1 MTKTEVLGQIVRKV
15 PKLRDKLT
23 LDRIYFSRAENHAVF
38 SFLAADLIG
47 QEDFRLIK
55 AVLFGCFPQMR
66 VSVRVASPAL
76 GEAFL
81 ADPAPYQEPVLDF
94 LCRRYPNANAWRK
107 WLRLGAKNGHIELET
122 PDAFSAG
129 FLSRVEVKRDLA
141 QAIQDIFRVETE
153 VLVSVRGDA
162 EALIT
167 REREQRAAEEEL
179 ISRPVSE
186 PPKQEKK
193 PSVQIRGREIATEP
207 VPIAD
212 VTQESGRVT
221 IRGRVL
227 NVETRES
234 KDGSMLI
241 LNFAVTDLTS
251 SIRCVAFLRYRAGG
265 RRGAPRED
273 EAPIA
278 PEEKEEAQNIAA
290 QIKPGAGVLVRGQAK
305 YDNFHK
311 EVTVSADDISHA
323 ELPVRQ
329 DDAEEKRVELHLH
342 TNMSTMD
349 AVSSVSALMARAAK
363 WGHQAIAVTDHGV
376 VQSYPEAFG
385 AAKKNG
391 IKLIPGVEA
400 YLTDDEDVV
409 EDPDDT
415 DVDEPI
421 IVLDFE
427 TTGLNT
433 RKDRMIEFGGVKLS
447 HGQVVDSLD
456 ILVNPGFPLPPKITE
471 LTHITDQML
480 SGQPTAEEA
489 LPQIMKFIGDCPIAA
504 HNARFDCAILANE
517 LKRVGQSWAGPKLD
531 TLAMARKLYP
541 EMKSHKLGAVCKKL
555 GVSLKDAHR
564 AVNDAAATA
573 HCLARMLDEAKGK
586 GCRTLADL
594 NEISHACTLGSSTHI
609 VLLAATQKGVE
620 NINHIVSESHLNY
633 FKRRPLVPRAIL
645 QKYRE
650 GLIVGSACIEGELMQ
665 AVMAGE
671 SDDRLKKLARFY
683 DYLEIQPV
691 GNNAFAVREGLAED
705 EETLRDWNRKV
716 VWLGEKLGIPVCA
729 TGDVHFLDPEDAVFR
744 AIIQNAQGFK
754 DCDEQPPLYLK
765 TTTEMLEEFS
775 YLGKEKAREVVVV
788 NPNRIADKVEKLF
801 WHIPHPEGKE
811 TFSPFWEEAA
821 HDIETMSWQTAHEMY
836 GDELP
841 EIIDKRLKKELNSI
855 IGYGY
860 ATLYSIANKLVQ
872 KSLRDG
878 YLVGSRG
885 SVGSSF
891 VACMSGI
898 TEVNALPPHYRCA
911 KCRKGYF
918 DIPRGYTVGVDL
930 PDKNCPVCGEPLV
943 KEGFDIPFEVFLGFK
958 GDKVPDIDLNFS
970 GEYQPRAHAYIE
982 ELFGKGSVYRA
993 GTIGTLAEKTAYG
1006 YVLKYLEERDKTVSE
1021 AEKDRLAAGC
1031 VGVKRTTGQHPG
1043 GIVVLP
1049 KNYDICQFTAV
1060 QHPADDLECG
1070 ITTTHF
1076 DFNSMH
1082 DVLVKLDCLGHDDP
1096 TMMHMLGELTG
1107 VDFRTI
1113 PLDDKK
1119 VMSLFSSPEALGV
1132 TPEEI
1137 DCTTGTLGVPEF
1149 GTPFVRGM
1157 LDETHPTTMEELIRI
1172 SGLSHGTDV
1181 WLGNAHDLI
1190 LNGTARLRDCICTRD
1205 DIMNA
1210 LIGYGVE
1217 SKMAFT
1223 TMESVRK
1230 GKGLKP
1236 EMEEAMVSHQVPPW
1250 FIDSCKKIKY
1260 MFPKGHAVAYVTM
1273 ALRVAWYK
1281 VYYPQAYYSAYF
1293 TIRGD
1298 GFDACT
1304 MVLPMDQLNARIK
1317 EFKRLDQEKKLSAK
1331 EQTEITAMEMVR
1343 EMMARGYHFLPADL
1357 YKSDAVRF
1365 LPEGDKDLR
1374 VPFSSLGGLGEAA
1387 AQGLVEA
1394 RSVPFVSVED
1404 LKNRAR
1410 VSSAVIELLR
1420 GQGCLNALSETSQV
1434 SLF

>member
-1 MTKTEVLGQIVRKV
+1 MTKTEVLEQIVRKV
-15 PKLRDKLT
+15 PRLKEKLS
-23 LDRIYFSRAENHAVF
+23 LDRIYFNRAENHAVF
-38 SFLAADLIG
+38 SFLAAELIG
-47 QEDFRLIK
+47 QEEFRQIK
-55 AVLFGCFPQMR
+55 AVLFGCFPEMR

-81 ADPAPYQEPVLDF
+81 RDPAPYQEPVLDF
-94 LCRRYPNANAWRK
+94 LCRRYPTANAWRK
-107 WLRLGAKNGHIELET
+107 WLRLGTENGRVELET

-129 FLSRVEVKRDLA
+129 FLSKSEVKQDLS
-141 QAIQDIFRVETE
+141 QAIHDIFRVDTE
-153 VLVSVRGDA
+153 VRVSVRGDT
-162 EALIT
+162 EALMA
-167 REREQRAAEEEL
+167 REISQRAAEEEL
-179 ISRPVSE
+179 MQPIPE
-186 PPKQEKK
+186 APKKEKK
-193 PSVQIRGREIATEP
+193 PSMQIRGREIASEP
-207 VPIAD
+207 TPIVD
-212 VTQESGRVT
+212 ITPESGRVT
-221 IRGRVL
+221 IRGKVL

-251 SIRCVAFLRYRAGG
+251 SIRCVAFLRYRGGG

-278 PEEKEEAQNIAA
+278 PEEKEEAKNIAA
-290 QIKPGAGVLVRGQAK
+290 QIKPGAGIMVRGLAK

-311 EVTVSADDISHA
+311 ETTVSADDISHA
-323 ELPVRQ
+323 ELPVRE
-329 DDAEEKRVELHLH
+329 DNAEEKRVELHMH

-349 AVSSVSALMARAAK
+349 AISSVSALMERAAR
-363 WGHQAIAVTDHGV
+363 WGHKAIAVTDHGV

-385 AAKKNG
+385 AAKKYG

-400 YLTDDEDVV
+400 YLTDDEDIV

-421 IVLDFE
+421 VVLDFE

-433 RKDRMIEFGGVKLS
+433 RRDRMIEFGGVKLS
-447 HGQVVDSLD
+447 HGQVVDSID
-456 ILVNPGFPLPPKITE
+456 ILVNPGFPLPEKITN

-480 SGQPTAEEA
+480 NGQPTAAEA
-489 LPQIMKFIGDCPIAA
+489 LPIIMKFIGDCPIAA
-504 HNARFDCAILANE
+504 HNAHFDCAILQNE
-517 LKRVGQSWAGPKLD
+517 LKRVGQSWEGPKLD

-564 AVNDAAATA
+564 AVNDAMATA
-573 HCLARMLDEAKGK
+573 HCLSRMLDEAKGR
-586 GCRTLADL
+586 GCKTLSDL
-594 NEISHACTLGSSTHI
+594 NDISHAYTLGSSTHI

-665 AVMAGE
+665 AIVAGE
-671 SDDRLKKLARFY
+671 SDDRLKKIARFY

-729 TGDVHFLDPEDAVFR
+729 TGDVHFLDPEDAIFR
-744 AIIQNAQGFK
+744 AIIQNAQGFS
-754 DCDEQPPLYLK
+754 DCDQQPPLYLK
-765 TTTEMLEEFS
+765 TTDEMLTEFS
-775 YLGKEKAREVVVV
+775 YLGKEKAREVVVT
-788 NPNRIADKVEKLF
+788 NPGRIADKVDKLF

-811 TFSPFWEEAA
+811 TFSPLWEEAA
-821 HDIETMSWQTAHEMY
+821 HDIETMSWKTAHEMY

-841 EIIDKRLKKELNSI
+841 ELIENRLKKELNSI

-918 DIPRGYTVGVDL
+918 DIPKGYTVGVDL
-930 PDKNCPVCGEPLV
+930 PDKNCPVCGEPLC

-982 ELFGKGSVYRA
+982 ELFGTGSVYRA

-1006 YVLKYLEERDKTVSE
+1006 YVLKYLEERNKTVSD

-1049 KNYDICQFTAV
+1049 KGYDICQFTAV

-1132 TPEEI
+1132 TTEEI

-1190 LNGTARLRDCICTRD
+1190 LNGTAHLKDCICTRD

-1223 TMESVRK
+1223 TMENVRK
-1230 GKGLKP
+1230 GRGLKP
-1236 EMEEAMVSHQVPPW
+1236 EMEEAMVTHQVPPW

-1304 MVLPMDQLNARIK
+1304 MLLPMDQLNARIK

-1365 LPEGDKDLR
+1365 LPEGEKDLR
-1374 VPFSSLGGLGEAA
+1374 VPFSSLGGLGVSA

-1394 RSVPFVSVED
+1394 RSIPFVSVED

-1420 GQGCLNALSETSQV
+1420 GQGCLNSLSETSQL